1 MVDKKGLKLKQP
13 MKSIL
18 PKINSF
24 LANKFQHH
32 TQSSQ
37 IHPLLLPGEVPTR
50 SPTSGTDHAEVD
62 QASTVYLVGA
72 RKRGISE
79 KSPSLKVEDFS
90 RNHSKCSKESSST
103 RLALSFNGKHCCVSK
118 SINCLF
124 LNDYCFFRNIFGR
137 NSRTHYLLLIFPLPG
152 HAHHLDS
159 WKSMKN

>member
-1 MVDKKGLKLKQP
+1 MVDKKGIKLKP

-24 LANKFQHH
+24 LANKFHQH

-37 IHPLLLPGEVPTR
+37 IHPLLLPGEVPKTR
-50 SPTSGTDHAEVD
+50 SPTSGTDQTDVVD

-103 RLALSFNGKHCCVSK
+103 RLGFIFMLSFPWTA
-118 SINCLF
+118 F
-124 LNDYCFFRNIFGR
+124 
-137 NSRTHYLLLIFPLPG
+137 
-152 HAHHLDS
+152 
-159 WKSMKN
+159 

>member
-103 RLALSFNGKHCCVSK
+103 RLALVFNGKHCCVSK

-124 LNDYCFFRNIFGR
+124 LNDYCIFGYIFGR
-137 NSRTHYLLLIFPLPG
+137 NSRTH
-152 HAHHLDS
+152 
-159 WKSMKN
+159 